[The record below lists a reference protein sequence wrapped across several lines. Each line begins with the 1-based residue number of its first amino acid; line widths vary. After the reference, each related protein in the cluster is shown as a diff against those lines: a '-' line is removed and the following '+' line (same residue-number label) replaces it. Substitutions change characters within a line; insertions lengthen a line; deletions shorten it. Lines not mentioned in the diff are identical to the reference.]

1 MKAVNLQ
8 FIQKRRQELG
18 LSLQEMAEH
27 IGFKNASNYM
37 KYERGEYAFKA
48 DHLPILA
55 KHLQCELEDIF
66 FDEHSIFCYC
76 FWFIHLWGVSRC
88 DSTAIE
94 FRLR

>member
-66 FDEHSIFCYC
+66 FEEQFAK
-76 FWFIHLWGVSRC
+76 
-88 DSTAIE
+88 TAKNE
-94 FRLR
+94 SGTKKSSAPKTHESA